1 VLNQVDAE
9 VIAFEMISSG
19 AQDLED
25 VCREITDMKVAIGAI
40 DHHTL
45 QVESSQEIAALTAS
59 LGADPKLSLIRF
71 NQ

>member
-45 QVESSQEIAALTAS
+45 QVESPT
-59 LGADPKLSLIRF
+59 
-71 NQ
+71 

>member
-1 VLNQVDAE
+1 VSRDHGHE
-9 VIAFEMISSG
+9 G
-19 AQDLED
+19 GD
-25 VCREITDMKVAIGAI
+25 RR